1 MKGAGFHF
9 WKCKK
14 SFLLR
19 NYKIFFN
26 LIDRKLSFLKHKE
39 FFGDDFFYS
48 LSLGWKVQDVVEY
61 IDTLIIF
68 SFASCRNKL
77 EEVDFVGKTF
87 LHKKIKKKD
96 LCIWIVVSYRRYS
109 RRCMQ
114 LRQYG
119 GVTALNWSRWLKYYS
134 FFVVK
139 PAG

>member
-1 MKGAGFHF
+1 MQGSISGNVRKAFF
-9 WKCKK
+9 WEIIKY
-14 SFLLR
+14 FLILW
-19 NYKIFFN
+19 IESS
-26 LIDRKLSFLKHKE
+26 LSLNIKNFL
-39 FFGDDFFYS
+39 GDEFFYS
-48 LSLGWKVQDVVEY
+48 LSLAWKVHHIVEY
-61 IDTLIIF
+61 TDTLIIF

-77 EEVDFVGKTF
+77 EEVDFIGKTF

-96 LCIWIVVSYRRYS
+96 LCMWIVVSYRRYS